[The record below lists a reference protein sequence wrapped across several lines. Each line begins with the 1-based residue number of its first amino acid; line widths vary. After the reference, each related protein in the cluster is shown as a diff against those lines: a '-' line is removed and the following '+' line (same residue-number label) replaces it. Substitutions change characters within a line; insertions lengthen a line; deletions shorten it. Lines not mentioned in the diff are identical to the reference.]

1 MEAWFSSELQPICR
15 SPLFV
20 SDDPEVVKQQ
30 TAGAFKE
37 HDLFWRGGKVDAALY
52 GAQVGSLSFFV
63 LQYGA
68 AVHIE
73 PGELEGFVLFQV
85 PLSGSAEIRVD
96 GRPVAASPS
105 TGAVIS
111 PNLGLELDWH
121 EGCRQLL
128 VKIPRE
134 RVENTCRGLLDD
146 DLSRPIEFDPEL
158 QLDNDAGRSWQH
170 QLASHFCNLHMPSPA
185 IAPQWLPVQEEALIH
200 HLLLRQGSNYS
211 ARLSQPLRAATPH
224 HVRAARHFIEAHLYE
239 SLTLDMIAK
248 ASGASVRSLCL
259 AFQKHLQQSP
269 MAYVRMARLERA
281 REDLVSAPPGAQVT
295 DIALRWGFNHVGR
308 FSTAYRK
315 RYGESPLQTLR
326 AA

>member
-1 MEAWFSSELQPICR
+1 MEAWFSSEMQPICQ
-15 SPLFV
+15 SPVFV
-20 SDDPEVVKQQ
+20 SDDPDVVKHQ
-30 TAGAFKE
+30 TALAFKE
-37 HDLFWRGGKVDAALY
+37 HDLSWGKGKVDAALF
-52 GAQVGSLSFFV
+52 GAHVGSLSFFV

-73 PGELEGFVLFQV
+73 PGQLDGFVLFQV
-85 PLSGSAEIRVD
+85 PLAGSAAIRVD

-111 PNLGLELDWH
+111 PSLGLELDWH

-134 RVENTCRGLLDD
+134 RVENTCRNLLDD
-146 DLSRPIEFDPEL
+146 ELRRPIEFDPEL
-158 QLDNDAGRSWQH
+158 HLDNDTGRSWQH
-170 QLASHFCNLHMPSPA
+170 QLASHFCSLHMPSQA
-185 IAPQWLPVQEEALIH
+185 LAPQLLPVQEEALIH

-211 ARLSQPLRAATPH
+211 VRLSQSQRAAAPRQ
-224 HVRAARHFIEAHLYE
+224 VRAAQHFIHAHLYE
-239 SLTLDMIAK
+239 TLTLETVAK
-248 ASGASVRSLCL
+248 ASGASVRGLCL

-269 MAYVRMARLERA
+269 MAYVRTARLERA
-281 REDLVSAPPGAQVT
+281 RQDLLSAPPGAQVT

>member
-1 MEAWFSSELQPICR
+1 MEAWFSSELQPICE

-20 SDDPEVVKQQ
+20 SDDPDVVKQQ
-30 TAGAFKE
+30 TADAFKE
-37 HDLFWRGGKVDAALY
+37 HDLFWGRGKVDAALY
-52 GAQVGSLSFFV
+52 GTRVGALSFFV

-73 PGELEGFVLFQV
+73 PGQLDGFVLFQV
-85 PLSGSAEIRVD
+85 PLAGSAEIRVN

-105 TGAVIS
+105 TGVVIS
-111 PNLGLELDWH
+111 PSLSLELDWH

-134 RVENTCRGLLDD
+134 RVENACRNLLEDD
-146 DLSRPIEFDPEL
+146 VARPIEFDPEL
-158 QLDNDAGRSWQH
+158 HLDNDAGRSWQH
-170 QLASHFCNLHMPSPA
+170 QLASHFCNLHMPPPA
-185 IAPQWLPVQEEALIH
+185 FAPQLLPAQEEALIH

-211 ARLSQPLRAATPH
+211 ERLSHAPRAAAPRQ
-224 HVRAARHFIEAHLYE
+224 VRAAQHFIHANLYD
-239 SLTLDMIAK
+239 SLTLEMIAK
-248 ASGASVRSLCL
+248 ASGSSVRSLCL

-269 MAYVRMARLERA
+269 MAYVRTARLERA
-281 REDLVSAPPGAQVT
+281 RQDLLSAPPGAQVT

-315 RYGESPLQTLR
+315 RYGESPLQTLK